1 MTKAKKPWKRQTRFR
16 ISLIARERGLADA
29 EIVNAMNC
37 GTVPLVAFANKYN
50 ISLDWLVRGDLN
62 GLLRTVRGMQGGAIG
77 SR

>member
-29 EIVNAMNC
+29 EIASAMNC
-37 GTVPLVAFANKYN
+37 GTVALLAFAIKHN
-50 ISLDWLVRGDLN
+50 ISLDWLIRGDLN
-62 GLLRTVRGMQGGAIG
+62 GLLRTVRGTQHGAIG